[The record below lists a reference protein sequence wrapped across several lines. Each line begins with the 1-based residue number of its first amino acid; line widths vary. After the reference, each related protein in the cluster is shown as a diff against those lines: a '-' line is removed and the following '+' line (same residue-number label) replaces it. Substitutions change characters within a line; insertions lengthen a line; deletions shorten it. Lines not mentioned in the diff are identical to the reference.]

1 MISSKAFAALAALS
15 LAAACTTSTG
25 ELSRTNT
32 GLLTGAVAGGLLG
45 AATGSGNRTPEVLLG
60 AGIGAMAGGLIGQ
73 HLDRQAA
80 ELQASL
86 GSNATVVNTGSEI
99 VVTMPQD
106 ILFATDSYTVRP
118 DLQANLR
125 AVASNI
131 NSYPTSAVII
141 RGHTDSTGS
150 DAYNQQLSMRRA
162 DAVAGVLIS
171 SGVPAAR
178 VQAVGMGESA
188 PIASNDSA
196 AGRAQNRRVEITIRP
211 SN

>member
-1 MISSKAFAALAALS
+1 MISTKALSALAALS
-15 LAAACTTSTG
+15 LAAACTTSNG

-60 AGIGAMAGGLIGQ
+60 AGLGAMAGGLIGQ

-80 ELQASL
+80 DLRASL

-106 ILFATDSYTVRP
+106 ILFATDSSSVRP

-125 AVASNI
+125 AVAQNI

-171 SGVPAAR
+171 AGVPASR

-188 PIASNDSA
+188 PIASNESA

-211 SN
+211 SS